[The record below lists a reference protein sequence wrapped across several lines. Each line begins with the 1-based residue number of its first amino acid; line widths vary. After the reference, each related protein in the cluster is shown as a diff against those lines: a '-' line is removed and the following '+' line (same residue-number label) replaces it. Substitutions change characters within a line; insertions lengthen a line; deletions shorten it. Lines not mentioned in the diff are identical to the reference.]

1 MDQQLYDFGMIG
13 LGVMGRNFLLNVAD
27 DGFGALGTD
36 INEESVSA
44 LNEEGKDMRVKG
56 VATQQEFVQ
65 LLSKPRKI
73 MLLVPAGSIV
83 DKVIEGLLP
92 LLDKDD
98 IIIDGGNSHYEDTDR
113 RYAYLKTKNIRFLGT
128 GVSGGA
134 KGARLGPSIMPG
146 GDRSAWEDVKPILE
160 TVAAKVNGEPCVTY
174 IGESSSGHYV
184 KMVHNGIEYGLMQLI
199 AEAYDILKR
208 VGGMSNDDMSALFSK
223 WNDGRLNS
231 YLVEISANI
240 LKYRIEDTDE
250 HLLDLILDKA
260 KQKGTGKWTSQSAMD
275 LGVPIPTIDAAVTM
289 RAISAFKEYRQDNSK
304 LYKDIHPEM
313 PELTGPGFA
322 ESVEKALYFGFVTC
336 YAQGMQLLAEASKEM
351 KYDLDLEGIARIWRG
366 GCIIR
371 AEMLEKIRH
380 AYGTREGLFNM
391 MATEEFRHDLFDCR
405 ESVVE
410 LLHQANE
417 RGVPAM
423 CLSTSLQYF
432 EVFRSERLPLNMVQ
446 AQRDYFGSHTYERTD
461 QTGVFHT
468 AWDARSIHKAGDET
482 DRTGPGEAATLKPS
496 GGAKGQ

>member
-27 DGFGALGTD
+27 DGYGALGTD
-36 INEESVSA
+36 INEESVSS

-56 VATQQEFVQ
+56 VNTQKEFVS

-92 LLDKDD
+92 LLDEDD
-98 IIIDGGNSHYEDTDR
+98 VIIDGGNSHYDDTNR
-113 RYAYLKTKNIRFLGT
+113 RYEYLKTKNIRFLGA

-134 KGARLGPSIMPG
+134 KGARRGPSIMPG
-146 GDRSAWEDVKPILE
+146 GDRSAWEAVKPVLE

-208 VGGMSNDDMSALFSK
+208 VGGMGNDEMSELFAK
-223 WNDGRLNS
+223 WNNGRLNS
-231 YLVEISANI
+231 YLIEISAAI
-240 LKYRIEDTDE
+240 LKRRDDQTDE
-250 HLLDLILDKA
+250 HLLDVILDKA

-275 LGVPIPTIDAAVTM
+275 IGVPIPTIDAAVTM

-304 LYKDIHPEM
+304 LYTDIHPEL
-313 PELTGPGFA
+313 PKLHGKGLA
-322 ESVEKALYFGFVTC
+322 ESVEKALYFSFVTC
-336 YAQGMQLLAEASKEM
+336 YAQGMQLLAEASVEM

-380 AYGTREGLFNM
+380 AYGTREGLKNM

-405 ESVVE
+405 EAIVE
-410 LLHQANE
+410 VTHQASE
-417 RGVPAM
+417 RGVPTM
-423 CLSTSLQYF
+423 CMSTSLQYF
-432 EVFRSERLPLNMVQ
+432 DAFRSERLPLNMVQ
-446 AQRDYFGSHTYERTD
+446 AQRDYFGSHTYERLD
-461 QTGVFHT
+461 QKGIFHT
-468 AWDARSIHKAGDET
+468 AWDAQVIHKAGDET
-482 DRTGPGEAATLKPS
+482 DRLGPKETGVVDPTDIQKA
-496 GGAKGQ
+496 